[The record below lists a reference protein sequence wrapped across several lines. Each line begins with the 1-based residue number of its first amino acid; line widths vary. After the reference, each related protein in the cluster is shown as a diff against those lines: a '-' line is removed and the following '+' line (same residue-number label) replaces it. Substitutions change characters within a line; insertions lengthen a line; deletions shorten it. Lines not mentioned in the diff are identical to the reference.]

1 MVPTRTLV
9 VSYSR
14 SGHTRAVARALARAL
29 GADHEELRDHA
40 DRAGPLG
47 YLRSAAEALLETS
60 TELRPGRRDVAG
72 YDLVVVGTP
81 VWATSVSSPVRTFL
95 WMARPRLPAVAFFA
109 TLGGVGSERAFA
121 QMRALAGKAPAA
133 TLALRERELARGVPP
148 ERVAEFVKALRERPA
163 PRRAGRGKLR
173 AVS

>member
-1 MVPTRTLV
+1 MEPMRTLV

-14 SGHTRAVARALARAL
+14 TGNTRRLARALARAL
-29 GADHEELRDHA
+29 GADHEEIRDRA
-40 DRAGPLG
+40 DRAGIAG
-47 YLRSAAEALLETS
+47 YLRCGLEALLEAS
-60 TELRPGRRDVAG
+60 TEIGPPKHDPAG

-95 WMARPRLPAVAFFA
+95 WLERQRLPAVAFFA
-109 TLGGVGSERAFA
+109 TLGGAGSERAFG

-133 TLALRERELARGVPP
+133 TLAVRESDLARGVPA
-148 ERVAEFVKALRERPA
+148 ERVARFAEALRA
-163 PRRAGRGKLR
+163 GAARRGTRRGKLR